1 MQKYNAVNQTPAS
14 EFKDRKEFLLR
25 FAISNSDLKYSG
37 KNRLNPIYSKVPNYS
52 PELVRCS
59 IGKPLPFKYNC

>member
-1 MQKYNAVNQTPAS
+1 MQEYNAVNQTPAS

-37 KNRLNPIYSKVPNYS
+37 KNRLNPIYSSSKVFTTVS
-52 PELVRCS
+52 
-59 IGKPLPFKYNC
+59 